1 MHPKISCSLSA
12 AKVPVSSASVR
23 PPRKAGMNGS
33 GCAPEMD
40 IVSQRNAHNYVD
52 KENERHFLTVTLV
65 VESRKKRRI
74 HIENWFYD
82 NIIGK
87 PSDCQQKKTTIV
99 RTKSQLFFRGESLC
113 KDERRLKTLVSFH
126 FPCGHLSSLL
136 PIRPMCY
143 GSQDH
148 PQSDPVSQ
156 CIDF

>member
-1 MHPKISCSLSA
+1 MNVIFSRSLWW
-12 AKVPVSSASVR
+12 
-23 PPRKAGMNGS
+23 
-33 GCAPEMD
+33 
-40 IVSQRNAHNYVD
+40 
-52 KENERHFLTVTLV
+52 

-148 PQSDPVSQ
+148 PQSDPVSMYRFLRD
-156 CIDF
+156 CIFNFEKKDRSSQRFSWSIVADDTIISPPSSLYENLIIACCCSA